1 MRYSASHDGLAL
13 YLSRLLRPVW
23 FQPLL
28 DKKKTVSHS
37 NDTNG
42 NPFANQ
48 MNDNASHVTFNKEYT
63 YEYIDT
69 YMLILT

>member
-28 DKKKTVSHS
+28 DKKKSASHDP
-37 NDTNG
+37 NA
-42 NPFANQ
+42 NPFGNQ
-48 MNDNASHVTFNKEYT
+48 MNDNTGFVTFSKEYVT
-63 YEYIDT
+63 PSNDIRPWQWY
-69 YMLILT
+69 